1 MALAELRMLT
11 ADAEQRIALL
21 ARGPITQDAGSFVD
35 VERLQTV

>member
-1 MALAELRMLT
+1 VALAELRMLT
-11 ADAEQRIALL
+11 ADAEQRIAL